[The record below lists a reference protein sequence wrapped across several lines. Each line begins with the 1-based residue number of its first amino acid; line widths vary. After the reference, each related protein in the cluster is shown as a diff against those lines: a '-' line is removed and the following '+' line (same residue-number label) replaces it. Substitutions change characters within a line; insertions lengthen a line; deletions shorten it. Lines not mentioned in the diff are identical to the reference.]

1 MEQMKE
7 HLFNRRQ
14 FIKDGSKAVAGITL
28 LSSLTNNTRAYA
40 RKPARIR
47 FAVISI
53 NHPHIYGM
61 IESVIEGGGELVSVY
76 AKEPELISAFSKK
89 YPQAKVARTPKEILE
104 DSSIQLVL
112 SAAIPVERA
121 PLGIEVMQH
130 GKDFLVDKP
139 GITTLEQ
146 LAEVKRV
153 QKKTRRSYTIFI
165 ERLESRIIPKAGA
178 LIKAGAI
185 GKVIQTIGLGPHR
198 INPQSRPAWFFDK
211 KYFGG
216 VITDLASHQFD
227 QFIYFTGSTQ
237 VEIASARVGNLNH
250 PQYPAFEDFG
260 DAMLNGDKGAGY
272 LRVDWFSPDGLKSF
286 GDGRQTIM
294 GTEGYIELRKTV
306 DLSGRQGGDHLF
318 LVNQKEN
325 LYIDCSKEPL
335 LFSERFVN
343 DVVNRTETA
352 IRQEEVFLAAEL
364 GLKAQA
370 KAIEFKLKG

>member
-1 MEQMKE
+1 MKGQ
-7 HLFNRRQ
+7 LFNRRR

-28 LSSLTNNTRAYA
+28 LSSLTNNTWAYT
-40 RKPARIR
+40 RKPPRIR
-47 FAVISI
+47 FSVISI

-61 IESVIEGGGELVSVY
+61 IDTVIKGGGELVSVY
-76 AKEPELISAFSKK
+76 AKEPELIAAFSKK
-89 YPQAKVARTPKEILE
+89 YPQAKPARTPKEILE
-104 DSSIQLVL
+104 DNSIQLVL
-112 SAAIPVERA
+112 SSGIPVDRA

-146 LAEVKRV
+146 LAEVRRV
-153 QKKTRRSYTIFI
+153 QKETRRSYTIFI
-165 ERLESRIIPKAGA
+165 ERLESSTIPKAGA

-185 GKVIQTIGLGPHR
+185 GRVIQTIGLGPHR
-198 INPQSRPAWFFDK
+198 INPQTRPAWFFDK

-216 VITDLASHQFD
+216 IITDLASHQFD
-227 QFIYFTGSTQ
+227 QFIYFTGSTE
-237 VEIASARVGNLNH
+237 VEIVAAQAGNLNH

-260 DAMLNGDKGAGY
+260 DVMLKGDKGTGY

-286 GDGRQTIM
+286 GDGRQTIL

-343 DVVNRTETA
+343 DILNRTETA
-352 IRQEEVFLAAEL
+352 ITQEEVFLAAAL

-370 KAIEFKLKG
+370 KATELKLKG

>member
-1 MEQMKE
+1 MKE
-7 HLFNRRQ
+7 RLFNRRR
-14 FIKDGSKAVAGITL
+14 FITDGSKAVAGITL
-28 LSSLTNNTRAYA
+28 LSSLANHTWAYP
-40 RKPARIR
+40 RKAARIR
-47 FAVISI
+47 FSVISI
-53 NHPHIYGM
+53 NHSHIYGM
-61 IESVIEGGGELVSVY
+61 IESVIKGGGELVSVY
-76 AKEPELISAFSKK
+76 AKEPELVAAFSKK
-89 YPQAKVARTPKEILE
+89 YPQAKQARTYKEILE
-104 DSSIQLVL
+104 DQSIQLIL
-112 SAAIPVERA
+112 SSGIPVERA

-146 LAEVKRV
+146 LDEVRRV
-153 QKKTRRSYTIFI
+153 QKETRRSYTIFI

-185 GKVIQTIGLGPHR
+185 GRVIQTIGLGPHH

-227 QFIYFTGSTQ
+227 QFIYFTGSTEA
-237 VEIASARVGNLNH
+237 EIVAAQAGNLNH

-260 DAMLNGDKGAGY
+260 DVMLKGDKGTGY
-272 LRVDWFSPDGLKSF
+272 MRVDWFSPDGLKSF
-286 GDGRQTIM
+286 GDGRQTIL
-294 GTEGYIELRKTV
+294 GTEGYIELRKTT

-343 DVVNRTETA
+343 DILNRTETA
-352 IRQEEVFLAAEL
+352 ITQEEVFLAAEL
-364 GLKAQA
+364 GLRAQA
-370 KAIEFKLKG
+370 KATELKLKA

>member
-7 HLFNRRQ
+7 SLFNRRR

-28 LSSLTNNTRAYA
+28 LSSLTKPTWAYT

-47 FAVISI
+47 FSVISI

-61 IESVIEGGGELVSVY
+61 INAVIEGGGELVSVY
-76 AKEPELISAFSKK
+76 AKEPELLAAFSKK
-89 YPQAKVARTPKEILE
+89 YPQAKQVRTPKEILE

-112 SAAIPVERA
+112 SSAIPVERA

-146 LAEVKRV
+146 LAEVRRV
-153 QKKTRRSYTIFI
+153 QKETHRSYTIYI

-185 GKVIQTIGLGPHR
+185 GKVIQTIGLGPHHM
-198 INPQSRPAWFFDK
+198 NPQSRPEWFFDK

-237 VEIASARVGNLNH
+237 ADIVSARVGNLNH
-250 PQYPAFEDFG
+250 PQYPNFEDFG
-260 DAMLNGDKGAGY
+260 DAMLTGDKGAGY
-272 LRVDWFSPDGLKSF
+272 LRVDWFSPDGLKTF
-286 GDGRQTIM
+286 GDGRQTIL
-294 GTEGYIELRKTV
+294 GTDGYIELRKTV
-306 DLSGRQGGDHLF
+306 DLSGKQGGDHLF

-325 LYIDCSKEPL
+325 IYINCSKEPL
-335 LFSERFVN
+335 LFSERFIN
-343 DVVNRTETA
+343 DLINRTETA
-352 IRQEEVFLAAEL
+352 IKQEEVFLAAEL

-370 KAIEFKLKG
+370 KATELKLKE

>member
-1 MEQMKE
+1 MEQMKRY
-7 HLFNRRQ
+7 LFNRRR
-14 FIKDGSKAVAGITL
+14 FIKDSSKAIAGITL
-28 LSSLTNNTRAYA
+28 LSSLTNPSWAV
-40 RKPARIR
+40 RKPVRIR
-47 FAVISI
+47 FAVIGI

-61 IESVIEGGGELVSVY
+61 INTVIDGGGELVSVY
-76 AKEPELISAFSKK
+76 AKEPELIAEFSKR
-89 YPQAKVARTPKEILE
+89 YPQAKRANTPKEILE
-104 DSSIQLVL
+104 DRSIQLVL
-112 SAAIPVERA
+112 SSAIPVERA

-146 LAEVKRV
+146 LAEVQRV
-153 QKKTRRSYTIFI
+153 QKETNRFYTIYI
-165 ERLESRIIPKAGA
+165 ERLETRIIPKAGA

-198 INPQSRPAWFFDK
+198 MNPQSRPEWFFDK

-237 VEIASARVGNLNH
+237 ADIVSARVGNLNH
-250 PQYPAFEDFG
+250 PQYPNFEDFG
-260 DAMLNGDKGAGY
+260 DAMLTGDKGAGY
-272 LRVDWFSPDGLKSF
+272 LRVDWFSPDGLKTF
-286 GDGRQTIM
+286 GDGRQTIL
-294 GTEGYIELRKTV
+294 GTDGYIELRKTV
-306 DLSGRQGGDHLF
+306 DLSGKQGGDHLF

-325 LYIDCSKEPL
+325 IYIDCSKEPL
-335 LFSERFVN
+335 LFSKRFIN
-343 DVVNRTETA
+343 DLINRTETA

-370 KAIEFKLKG
+370 KATELKLKE

>member
-1 MEQMKE
+1 MEQMKD
-7 HLFNRRQ
+7 HLFNRRR

-28 LSSLTNNTRAYA
+28 LSSLTKPTWAYSS
-40 RKPARIR
+40 KTARIR
-47 FAVISI
+47 FSVIGI

-61 IESVIEGGGELVSVY
+61 INAVIEGGGELMSVY
-76 AKEPELISAFSKK
+76 AKEPELIAAFSKR
-89 YPQAKVARTPKEILE
+89 YPQAKHANSSKEILE

-112 SAAIPVERA
+112 SSAIPVERA

-146 LAEVKRV
+146 LAEVRRV
-153 QKKTRRSYTIFI
+153 QKETNRFFTIYI

-198 INPQSRPAWFFDK
+198 MNPQSRPEWFFDK

-237 VEIASARVGNLNH
+237 ADIVSARVGNLNH
-250 PQYPAFEDFG
+250 PQYPNFEDFG

-272 LRVDWFSPDGLKSF
+272 LRVDWFSPDGLKTF
-286 GDGRQTIM
+286 GDGRQTIL
-294 GTEGYIELRKTV
+294 GTDGYIELRKTV
-306 DLSGRQGGDHLF
+306 DLSGKQGGDHLF

-325 LYIDCSKEPL
+325 IYIDCSKEPL
-335 LFSERFVN
+335 LFSGRFIN
-343 DVVNRTETA
+343 DILNRTETA
-352 IRQEEVFLAAEL
+352 IKQEEVFLAAEL

-370 KAIEFKLKG
+370 KATELKLNE

>member
-1 MEQMKE
+1 MEQMKRY
-7 HLFNRRQ
+7 LFNRRR
-14 FIKDGSKAVAGITL
+14 FIKDSSKAVAGVTL
-28 LSSLTNNTRAYA
+28 LSALTNPSWAA
-40 RKPARIR
+40 RKPVRIR
-47 FAVISI
+47 FAVIGI

-61 IESVIEGGGELVSVY
+61 INAVIDGGGELVSVY
-76 AKEPELISAFSKK
+76 AKEPELIAEFSKR
-89 YPQAKVARTPKEILE
+89 YPQAKRANTPKEILE
-104 DSSIQLVL
+104 DRSIQLVL
-112 SAAIPVERA
+112 SSAIPVERA

-146 LAEVKRV
+146 LAEVRRV
-153 QKKTRRSYTIFI
+153 QKETNRFYTIYI

-198 INPQSRPAWFFDK
+198 MNPQSRPEWFFDK

-237 VEIASARVGNLNH
+237 ADIVSARVGNLNH
-250 PQYPAFEDFG
+250 PQYPNFEDFG
-260 DAMLNGDKGAGY
+260 DAMLTGDKGAGY
-272 LRVDWFSPDGLKSF
+272 LRVDWFSPDGLKTF
-286 GDGRQTIM
+286 GDGRQTIL
-294 GTEGYIELRKTV
+294 GTDGYIELRKTV
-306 DLSGRQGGDHLF
+306 DLSGKQGGDHLF

-325 LYIDCSKEPL
+325 IYIDCSKEPL
-335 LFSERFVN
+335 LFSKRFIN
-343 DVVNRTETA
+343 DLINRTETA
-352 IRQEEVFLAAEL
+352 IKQEEVFLAAEL

-370 KAIEFKLKG
+370 KATELKLKE

>member
-1 MEQMKE
+1 MKGR
-7 HLFNRRQ
+7 LFNRRQ

-28 LSSLTNNTRAYA
+28 LSSVANNTWAYT
-40 RKPARIR
+40 RKAAKIR
-47 FAVISI
+47 FSVIDI

-61 IESVIEGGGELVSVY
+61 VETVIKGGGELVSVY
-76 AKEPELISAFSKK
+76 AKEPELIAAFLKK
-89 YPQAKVARTPKEILE
+89 YPQAKQARTHKEILE
-104 DSSIQLVL
+104 DHSVQLVL
-112 SAAIPVERA
+112 SSGIPVDRA

-146 LAEVKRV
+146 LTEVRRV
-153 QKKTRRSYTIFI
+153 QKETRRSYTIFI
-165 ERLESRIIPKAGA
+165 ERLESRTIPTAGA

-198 INPQSRPAWFFDK
+198 INPQTRPAWFFDK

-227 QFIYFTGSTQ
+227 QFIYFTGSS
-237 VEIASARVGNLNH
+237 EIEIVAAQAGNLNH

-260 DAMLNGDKGAGY
+260 DVMLKGDKGTGY
-272 LRVDWFSPDGLKSF
+272 LRVDWFSPEGLKSF
-286 GDGRQTIM
+286 GDGRQTIL

-335 LFSERFVN
+335 PFGERFIN
-343 DVVNRTETA
+343 DILNRTETA
-352 IRQEEVFLAAEL
+352 ITQEEVFLAAAL

-370 KAIEFKLKG
+370 KATELKLKG